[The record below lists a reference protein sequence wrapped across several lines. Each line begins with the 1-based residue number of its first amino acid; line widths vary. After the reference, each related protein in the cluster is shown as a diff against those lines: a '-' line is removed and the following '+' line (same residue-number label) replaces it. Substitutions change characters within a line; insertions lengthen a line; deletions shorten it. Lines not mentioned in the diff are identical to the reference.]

1 MAELMWCVCRKIEI
15 EKLILLPDQA
25 EKSNSLQD
33 LKIQSRHLEVWNQQ
47 NNPHLIILS
56 NVGKLMIQKW
66 VSKNFGRIGI
76 WWLMKKN

>member
-1 MAELMWCVCRKIEI
+1 MAELMWCVFWKNCKIEI

-33 LKIQSRHLEVWNQQ
+33 LKIQSLQLEVWNQQ

-56 NVGKLMIQKW
+56 NVGKLRIREW
-66 VSKNFGRIGI
+66 VSKDLGWIGI
-76 WWLMKKN
+76 W